1 MKWCPCGSNCDR
13 HGSVKLAEI
22 LREALIFPDLAA
34 ATKAE
39 ALREMAAGIAREFP
53 GLPEGDLLHVV
64 LERERLSST
73 GIGSGIAIPH
83 AKHPLA
89 EGQIVAFGRSRAGL
103 PFDAID
109 GKPVHLIFLIVGP
122 VGANEAHLKVLARIS
137 KFLHDTSFRE
147 RLFTEEDAK
156 SIHEAIA
163 EKDAQY

>member
-1 MKWCPCGSNCDR
+1 M
-13 HGSVKLAEI
+13 KLAEI
-22 LREALIFPDLAA
+22 MRESLIFPELTASN
-34 ATKAE
+34 KAD
-39 ALREMAAGIAREFP
+39 ALREIISGVSRIFP
-53 GLPEGDLLHVV
+53 ELSEGDLFSVIM
-64 LERERLSST
+64 ERERLSST

-83 AKHPLA
+83 AKHPVA
-89 EGQIVAFGRSRAGL
+89 EYQIAAFGRSRIGI

-147 RLFTEEDAK
+147 RLFTAENAAL
-156 SIHEAIA
+156 IYEAIA

>member
-1 MKWCPCGSNCDR
+1 M
-13 HGSVKLAEI
+13 KLAEI
-22 LREALIFPDLAA
+22 LRESLVFPELAA
-34 ATKAE
+34 ANKAD
-39 ALREMAAGIAREFP
+39 ALREMIAGISGAYPE
-53 GLPEGDLLHVV
+53 LPENDLFSVI

-89 EGQIVAFGRSRAGL
+89 DRQIAAFGRSRVGI

-109 GKPVHLIFLIVGP
+109 RKPVHLIFLIVGP

-147 RLFTEEDAK
+147 RLFTAETAAL
-156 SIHEAIA
+156 IYEAIS